1 MTYIDPVLRER
12 ASRAFRRTIAAHD
25 DSAPPD
31 PAMMARLEDAA
42 RRMPRFQ
49 REIFLAVRLDDN
61 SYAEIAERTGITP
74 EQVERMLAM
83 AIGNFCRNFDDPS
96 RCRWRRWF
104 R

>member
-1 MTYIDPVLRER
+1 MTDIDPVRRER
-12 ASRAFRRTIAAHD
+12 ASRAFRRTIAAHNN
-25 DSAPPD
+25 SAPPD

-49 REIFLAVRLDDN
+49 REIFLAVRLDDY

-74 EQVERMLAM
+74 KQVERLFAQ
-83 AIGNFCRNFDDPS
+83 ALGNFCRNLADPR